1 MRYMIID
8 SLNQFLRSLVVNP
21 TLSPNGQR
29 IGGIVGYMKT
39 LQKLSREIKPDRI
52 IVCWDGQGGSARR
65 RSENKNYKEGR
76 KPLRL
81 NWNNDLDEEATLKNK
96 LWQTSRLMEYLNHLP
111 VCQLMF
117 ASTEADDIV
126 SIVCKELP
134 NDQKVIVSSDKD
146 FYQLLDDKT
155 IIFRPVQNELINRK
169 KIVEDFG
176 IHPNNFAISRAIC
189 GDNSDNLSGVKGA
202 GLATV
207 AKRLP
212 FLKEEKSATFQD
224 IYQFC
229 EEQSGNIKLYE
240 SILSSKDMIQN
251 NYKLMQ
257 LYAPSTTPH
266 VKIGTRDALE
276 NYPKGLNKTQVRKMF
291 MEDGIGE
298 LDWSDLFS
306 SMARI
311 SYSEN

>member
-39 LQKLSREIKPDRI
+39 LQKLCREIKPDRVI
-52 IVCWDGQGGSARR
+52 ICWDGQGGSQRR

-81 NWNNDLDEEATLKNK
+81 NWNNDLNEEDTLKNK
-96 LWQTSRLMEYLNHLP
+96 LWQTSRLMEYMNNLP
-111 VCQLMF
+111 VCQLMY
-117 ASTEADDIV
+117 AATEADDIV
-126 SIVCKELP
+126 SMVCKELP
-134 NDQKVIVSSDKD
+134 DDQKIIISSDKD

-155 IIFRPVQNELINRK
+155 IIFRPVQNEFVNRK
-169 KIVEDFG
+169 KVLEEFG

-189 GDNSDNLSGVKGA
+189 GDNSDNLSGIKGA

-212 FLKEEKSATFQD
+212 FLKEDKSATFQD
-224 IYQFC
+224 IYDYC
-229 EEQSGNIKLYE
+229 EGQDKIKLYDNILE
-240 SILSSKDMIQN
+240 SKQVIEN

-257 LYAPSTTPH
+257 LYAPSAAPYI
-266 VKIGTRDALE
+266 KQGIRDSLE
-276 NYPKGLNKTQVRKMF
+276 NYPKSLNKTEVRKMF
-291 MEDGIGE
+291 MIDGVGE

-306 SMARI
+306 VMTKI
-311 SYSEN
+311 SFS